1 MRTVR
6 IAAAL
11 GLAGILALGA
21 PLCAMAGT
29 EKPESMDQETW
40 ERLQDNVLESSEQ
53 RKIFIIFLLSIRSSG
68 SVWCFALRAL
78 TSTKTTVSP
87 FFTIRSISYCLY

>member
-40 ERLQDNVLESSEQ
+40 ERLQDNVLEYDELEDLV
-53 RKIFIIFLLSIRSSG
+53 RRMKHLKRMG
-68 SVWCFALRAL
+68 SN
-78 TSTKTTVSP
+78 P
-87 FFTIRSISYCLY
+87 EY